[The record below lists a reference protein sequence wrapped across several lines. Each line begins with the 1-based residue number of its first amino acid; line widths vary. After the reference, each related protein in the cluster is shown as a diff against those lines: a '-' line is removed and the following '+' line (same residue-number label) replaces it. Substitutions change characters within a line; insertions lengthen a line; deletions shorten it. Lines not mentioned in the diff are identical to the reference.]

1 MAIPFE
7 QKVIAVLFSLSL
19 VLLTLHLIRKH
30 RLREDYAFVWFG
42 ASLAIFAFS
51 VFDRLNVFLAQ
62 LLGVTYPPTLMLVF
76 GLLFCLVLLLSQ
88 AVMLSGQAN
97 RIRDLAQCVAMME
110 CRIKQLEQAQA
121 GAIQTKF
128 PTIVI
133 GHDTV
138 EPAIDATVGEEESVH
153 G

>member
-1 MAIPFE
+1 M
-7 QKVIAVLFSLSL
+7 
-19 VLLTLHLIRKH
+19 LTLHLIRKH

-42 ASLAIFAFS
+42 ASLAIFVFS

-62 LLGVTYPPTLMLVF
+62 LLGVTYPPTLVLVF
-76 GLLFCLVLLLSQ
+76 GLLFCIVLLLSQ

-97 RIRDLAQCVAMME
+97 RIRDLAQCVAMLE
-110 CRIKQLEQAQA
+110 CRIKQLEQTQA
-121 GAIQTKF
+121 GTIQTKF

-133 GHDTV
+133 QNDTAA
-138 EPAIDATVGEEESVH
+138 PAVKSTTVDEESVH